1 MDAVKF
7 YMDESIISV
16 DSQTTILETVKLM
29 RDKAIG
35 SVLVSE
41 KEEIKGIFT
50 ETDLLRKVIAEESS
64 PKEILVSSVMSQPLM
79 TIDCEMSMVA
89 AFLKMQQS
97 NIRHLGITEKKKIIG
112 VISIKDIA
120 NYYVNKFRPNN

>member
-16 DSQTTILETVKLM
+16 DSQTTILETVRIM
-29 RDKAIG
+29 REKKIG
-35 SVLVSE
+35 SVLVTE
-41 KEEIKGIFT
+41 NEEIVGIFT
-50 ETDLLRKVIAEESS
+50 ETDLLRKVIAEENS
-64 PKEILVSSVMSQPLM
+64 PKEILVASVMSKPLM

-97 NIRHLGITEKKKIIG
+97 NIRHLAITEKKKIIG

>member
-1 MDAVKF
+1 MDAIKF
-7 YMDESIISV
+7 YMDESIVSV
-16 DSQTTILETVKLM
+16 DSQTSILETVKIM
-29 RDKAIG
+29 REKEIG
-35 SVLVSE
+35 SILITE
-41 KEEIKGIFT
+41 KEETIGIFT

-64 PKEILVSSVMSQPLM
+64 PKDVLVADVMSKPLM
-79 TIDCEMSMVA
+79 TIDSEMSMIA

-97 NIRHLGITEKKKIIG
+97 NIRHLGITEKGKIIG

>member
-1 MDAVKF
+1 MDAIKF

-16 DSQTTILETVKLM
+16 DSQTTVLETVKIM
-29 RDKAIG
+29 REKKIG
-35 SVLVSE
+35 SVLVTE
-41 KEEIKGIFT
+41 KDEIIGIFT

-64 PKEILVSSVMSQPLM
+64 PNEMLISSVMSQPLM
-79 TIDCEMSMVA
+79 TIDSEMTMVA
-89 AFLKMQQS
+89 GFLKMQQS
-97 NIRHLGITEKKKIIG
+97 NIRHLAITEKGKIIG